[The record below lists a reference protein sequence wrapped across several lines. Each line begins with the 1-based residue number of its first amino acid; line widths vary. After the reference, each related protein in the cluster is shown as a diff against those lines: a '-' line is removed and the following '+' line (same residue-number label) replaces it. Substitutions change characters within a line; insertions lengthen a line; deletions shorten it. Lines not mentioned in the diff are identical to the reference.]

1 MDIGELLRH
10 ARRHARISQREL
22 AGRTHIPR
30 TTIGRIETGQ
40 LDPPLRMLGQLL
52 AASGLRLRFGLEQL
66 ASGEPEQPD
75 AELVN
80 YLRRP
85 LADRLEASLRSR
97 GDAALAA
104 GLADVGGDLLW
115 QLVRTLGESPIPGY
129 RVLIIGSAAEGCW
142 HPGVATV
149 IDPAQPVLA
158 LCPDQPRGL
167 EMTAVLL
174 EHLALEPPVGGVDGM
189 CGQAAADLELQLA
202 TRLGLVRIDLRPA
215 STTGYPD
222 LVEAAVPVAVAGGWL
237 PNCRQVLV
245 ATPPQVIRMHG
256 PTAPMEAAMAAAASA
271 ANRDSAGR
279 RHPPHRDIDEYQRFL
294 DSITPAALERAFYDR
309 AADPTGTTR
318 GAFSRN
324 GR

>member
-237 PNCRQVLV
+237 V
-245 ATPPQVIRMHG
+245 AELSAGIG
-256 PTAPMEAAMAAAASA
+256 GDAAAGDPNAWPDGAHGGRYGCGRVRGQPRFRRPAS
-271 ANRDSAGR
+271 SATSGHR
-279 RHPPHRDIDEYQRFL
+279 RV
-294 DSITPAALERAFYDR
+294 PAISRLHHASSLGASVLR
-309 AADPTGTTR
+309 PR
-318 GAFSRN
+318 G
-324 GR
+324 